1 MKMEEWK
8 EYKLG
13 DIDLEVIDG
22 DRGKNYPHQN
32 EFLESGFCLFLS
44 AKNVTKSGFSFIENQ
59 YISQEKDSL
68 LNNGKLK
75 RGDIV
80 ITTRGTVGNVAIFS
94 DKIPYNNIRINS
106 GMLII
111 RCGKTINNFYLY
123 HVLRSELFYNQI
135 LSIQS
140 GSAQPQL
147 PKSHFL
153 NMMINLP
160 PLPTQQKI
168 AAILSSLDDKIELNN
183 KINTNLEQQA
193 QALFKNWFVDFEPFG
208 GKMPEGWKEIPLEE
222 LCTVVTKGTTPTTLG
237 KKFTEVGINFIKGE
251 SILDNHT
258 FDLQKI
264 SHIDD
269 ETNLM
274 LKRSIIQP
282 NDILFT
288 IAGTLGRFAIIDE
301 TLTPANT
308 NQAVGIIRANPKIIS
323 PYYLYSFFIG
333 NWHNDYY
340 TKRIQQAVQA
350 NLSLGTIKSLPIIIP
365 DSQNLNKY
373 TALIEPLFKQMKQL
387 ENENIKLADL
397 RDTLLPKLM
406 NGKIEV

>member
-1 MKMEEWK
+1 MEEWK
-8 EYKLG
+8 ECKLR

-183 KINTNLEQQA
+183 KINTNLEQQIE
-193 QALFKNWFVDFEPFG
+193 ALLLNFLSKKETTSVKLGDYLYIKG
-208 GKMPEGWKEIPLEE
+208 RIGWKGL
-222 LCTVVTKGTTPTTLG
+222 
-237 KKFTEVGINFIKGE
+237 KKNEYLSESNYRIING
-251 SILDNHT
+251 
-258 FDLQKI
+258 
-264 SHIDD
+264 
-269 ETNLM
+269 
-274 LKRSIIQP
+274 
-282 NDILFT
+282 
-288 IAGTLGRFAIIDE
+288 E
-301 TLTPANT
+301 TLTKS
-308 NQAVGIIRANPKIIS
+308 GIDWNKAGYISEERYTESPEIMLQIGDILLSKDGTIGKIGYVDELELPTSVASGIFVIRNNNPSVIS
-323 PYYLYSFFIG
+323 TTFIYYLLKSKLFDSFIIARTEGSVIPHLYQKDFMDFEFPLPSPELMNKFEKTTQPMFNQII
-333 NWHNDYY
+333 N
-340 TKRIQQAVQA
+340 
-350 NLSLGTIKSLPIIIP
+350 NLRE
-365 DSQNLNKY
+365 NK
-373 TALIEPLFKQMKQL
+373 
-387 ENENIKLADL
+387 KLHSL
-397 RDTLLPKLM
+397 RDSLLPKLM
-406 NGKIEV
+406 NGEIEV